1 MQTYTHSID
10 STERCWKCTNVE
22 IERMRQVHK
31 GSMHE
36 CVCLCIKPNVY
47 TGYGV
52 KQHYLH
58 RIIPRQLKNV
68 YYKCILRQF
77 EKRNCQG
84 IWNKRTLCIFWGADP
99 ACTTRHSWCLYVCVF
114 ALFSLTRLSTLQ
126 RHIKL
131 LVFTTDCFPPTWN
144 QFPFLHI
151 HIPIA
156 AFRICIPW
164 NRNDVDS
171 NTVGCEPVSCYCW
184 YHLQNG
190 YTTHTHISEPKAFM
204 T

>member
-10 STERCWKCTNVE
+10 STERCWECTNVG

-52 KQHYLH
+52 KQHYLP
-58 RIIPRQLKNV
+58 RIIPRQLRNV

-114 ALFSLTRLSTLQ
+114 SLFSLTRSLAC
-126 RHIKL
+126 L
-131 LVFTTDCFPPTWN
+131 LFNGISNFWFFTTDCFSPN
-144 QFPFLHI
+144 MKS
-151 HIPIA
+151 IPV
-156 AFRICIPW
+156 F
-164 NRNDVDS
+164 
-171 NTVGCEPVSCYCW
+171 
-184 YHLQNG
+184 
-190 YTTHTHISEPKAFM
+190 THTHPNRSVSNMYSRAF
-204 T
+204 